1 MFVRRKPNK
10 SGKISVQVILK
21 RGGKS
26 KVLRSFGTGRTE
38 QELLRLE
45 EQARSFIVRQQGFC
59 GELFEDRE
67 DALFSDF
74 IATFSNERIRV
85 IGPELIFGVLYDKIG
100 YNAIRTEMFRHL
112 IISRLFSPG
121 SKLKT
126 IDYLERYQGVIY
138 SIDRIYRFLDT
149 LCFKKDGKRQDEKK
163 KT

>member
-21 RGGKS
+21 HGGKS

-45 EQARSFIVRQQGFC
+45 EQARSFIVQRQGFC

-67 DALFSDF
+67 GALFSDF
-74 IATFSNERIRV
+74 ISTFSNEQIRV
-85 IGPELIFGVLYDKIG
+85 IGPELFFGALYDKIG
-100 YNAIRTEMFRHL
+100 YNVIRPEIFRHL
-112 IISRLFSPG
+112 VISRLFSPG

-126 IDYLERYQGVIY
+126 RLFAF
-138 SIDRIYRFLDT
+138 ST
-149 LCFKKDGKRQDEKK
+149 
-163 KT
+163 